1 MTTNAY
7 VGKRSREGSTIY
19 IKKRLIFDFGFD
31 FETILVVQETVII

>member
-1 MTTNAY
+1 MLEKG
-7 VGKRSREGSTIY
+7 VGKDRQY